1 MAIKKII
8 RQKIFYF
15 FVALLT
21 GALVSVSLFLG
32 LFAGWENFLEDRL
45 YAAKPLSSKI
55 TIVAIDN
62 ESLTK
67 LGQWPW
73 PREIFAQ
80 ALEKLNQRP
89 PLAVGLDIVFSEP
102 SRIGAADDKKLTQGL
117 TQASFPLILAM
128 EGDRLIIKQNSVAAE
143 NIIMPLADFGKG
155 KNVYLGQVNL
165 LVDRDGMTRRFP
177 WKITDVNQ
185 NEYFSFAYQ
194 IVKNSGLSIPQE
206 QKLQN
211 INRLVFSAPAGTIR
225 RIPFWQLLRDDS
237 LNLEN
242 QLVFIGAMAADLH
255 DFKNTPLGRGE
266 QMAGVEIQ
274 ANIANM
280 LISGYRFKELN
291 FNFLIILIFILSLLA
306 ALPFV
311 WLSSAFRAL
320 IFNILVGLAIIMAAI
335 VLFERQLVVNIIHLE
350 LTWTT
355 PTIGSFV
362 YRYLIAEKEK
372 RQIKNI
378 FSKYVSP
385 KVLTEIL
392 KNPTRVAL
400 GGQEKEMTIL
410 FSDIRGFTTMSEG
423 LQPKELIRIMNNY
436 FSAMTEEILR
446 HDGIIDK
453 YIGDAIMAFWGAPL
467 DDPNHATKALE
478 AALAMV
484 ERLKKINLDF
494 KAQGDPEINIGI
506 GLYTGLAVV
515 GNVGSNLKVNYTVL
529 GDTVN
534 TASRLEGQ
542 TKEYGVKIIL
552 GESTKNRAQG
562 NYQFKSL
569 GSTKVKGKEIP
580 INIYTV

>member
-1 MAIKKII
+1 
-8 RQKIFYF
+8 
-15 FVALLT
+15 
-21 GALVSVSLFLG
+21 
-32 LFAGWENFLEDRL
+32 
-45 YAAKPLSSKI
+45 
-55 TIVAIDN
+55 
-62 ESLTK
+62 
-67 LGQWPW
+67 
-73 PREIFAQ
+73 
-80 ALEKLNQRP
+80 
-89 PLAVGLDIVFSEP
+89 
-102 SRIGAADDKKLTQGL
+102 
-117 TQASFPLILAM
+117 
-128 EGDRLIIKQNSVAAE
+128 
-143 NIIMPLADFGKG
+143 
-155 KNVYLGQVNL
+155 
-165 LVDRDGMTRRFP
+165 
-177 WKITDVNQ
+177 
-185 NEYFSFAYQ
+185 
-194 IVKNSGLSIPQE
+194 
-206 QKLQN
+206 
-211 INRLVFSAPAGTIR
+211 
-225 RIPFWQLLRDDS
+225 
-237 LNLEN
+237 
-242 QLVFIGAMAADLH
+242 
-255 DFKNTPLGRGE
+255 
-266 QMAGVEIQ
+266 
-274 ANIANM
+274 
-280 LISGYRFKELN
+280 
-291 FNFLIILIFILSLLA
+291 
-306 ALPFV
+306 
-311 WLSSAFRAL
+311 
-320 IFNILVGLAIIMAAI
+320 
-335 VLFERQLVVNIIHLE
+335 
-350 LTWTT
+350 
-355 PTIGSFV
+355 
-362 YRYLIAEKEK
+362 
-372 RQIKNI
+372 
-378 FSKYVSP
+378 
-385 KVLTEIL
+385 
-392 KNPTRVAL
+392 VAL